1 MHMQRYRI
9 GILSIALTAAC
20 FAGIPTVQAQTSNTP
35 QVSADGTI
43 QVKAI
48 QVAPNTYFVQG
59 VPEMGSK
66 QNQNFISN
74 AGFVVTPKGVV
85 VIDALGSPV
94 LAQKLIQE
102 IRKVSKQKI
111 VAVVLTHYHADHV
124 YGLQEFKRLGATIYA
139 QRDGLNYLASE
150 TAKQRLIASRIDFAP
165 WVNENTRLVAAD
177 VWIDQSKTITVGGM
191 EFILN
196 RVGPAHAHEDLIV
209 YVPSEKVLFAG
220 DLVFRGRI
228 PFVGNADSRGWVN
241 ALNEI
246 QKLNPAIVVPGHG
259 PYSTN
264 AVEDVVFTR
273 NYLAYLREV
282 MGPAARDL
290 DPFEEAYAKANWS
303 EYDGMPLF
311 RAANRM
317 NAYNVYLSIQ
327 AE

>member
-1 MHMQRYRI
+1 MQTQRYRI
-9 GILSIALTAAC
+9 GILSIALMAAY
-20 FAGIPTVQAQTSNTP
+20 FAGIPTVQAQTSNAP

-102 IRKVSKQKI
+102 IRKVTKQKI

-165 WVNENTRLVAAD
+165 WVNENTRLVPAD
-177 VWIDQSKTITVGGM
+177 IWIDQSKTIMVGGVD
-191 EFILN
+191 FQIS
-196 RVGPAHAHEDLIV
+196 RVGPAHAPEDLIV
-209 YVPSEKVLFAG
+209 FIPSEKVLFAG

-228 PFVGNADSRGWVN
+228 PFVGNADSRGWMS
-241 ALNEI
+241 ALDEI
-246 QKLNPAIVVPGHG
+246 QKQNPKIVVPGHG
-259 PYSTN
+259 SYSTN
-264 AVEDVVFTR
+264 PLADITFTR

-290 DPFEEAYAKANWS
+290 GPFEEAYAKADWS
-303 EYDGMPLF
+303 EYEGMPLF

>member
-1 MHMQRYRI
+1 MHQQPYRI
-9 GILSIALTAAC
+9 CIPSIALMAAC
-20 FAGIPTVQAQTSNTP
+20 FLGVPIAQAQTSNTP
-35 QVSADGTI
+35 QVNADGTI

-102 IRKVSKQKI
+102 IRKVTKQKI

-124 YGLQEFKRLGATIYA
+124 YGLQEFKRLGATVYA
-139 QRDGLNYLASE
+139 QREGLNYLASE
-150 TAKQRLIASRIDFAP
+150 TAKQRLIASRTDFAP
-165 WVNENTRLVAAD
+165 WVNENTRLVPAD
-177 VWIDQSKTITVGGM
+177 VWIDQSKTITVGGI
-191 EFILN
+191 EFRIG
-196 RVGPAHAHEDLIV
+196 RVGPAHAPEDLIV
-209 YVPSEKVLFAG
+209 SIPSEKVLFAG

-228 PFVGNADSRGWVN
+228 PFVGNADSRGWMS
-241 ALNEI
+241 ALDEI
-246 QKLNPAIVVPGHG
+246 QKQNPKIVVPGHG
-259 PYSTN
+259 SYSTN
-264 AVEDVVFTR
+264 PLADITFTR

-290 DPFEEAYAKANWS
+290 DPFEEAYAKADWS

>member
-1 MHMQRYRI
+1 MHTQRYRI
-9 GILSIALTAAC
+9 GILSIALMAAYC
-20 FAGIPTVQAQTSNTP
+20 AGIPTVQAQTSNAP

-102 IRKVSKQKI
+102 IRKVTKQKI

-165 WVNENTRLVAAD
+165 WVNENTRLVPAD
-177 VWIDQSKTITVGGM
+177 IWIDQSKTIMVGGVD
-191 EFILN
+191 FQIS
-196 RVGPAHAHEDLIV
+196 RVGPAHAPEDLIV
-209 YVPSEKVLFAG
+209 FIPSEKVLFAG

-228 PFVGNADSRGWVN
+228 PFVGNADSRGWMS
-241 ALNEI
+241 ALDEI
-246 QKLNPAIVVPGHG
+246 QKQNPKIVVPGHG
-259 PYSTN
+259 SYSTN
-264 AVEDVVFTR
+264 PLADITFTR

-290 DPFEEAYAKANWS
+290 GPFEEAYAKADWS
-303 EYDGMPLF
+303 EYEGMPLF

>member
-1 MHMQRYRI
+1 MHQQPYRI
-9 GILSIALTAAC
+9 CIPSIALMAAC
-20 FAGIPTVQAQTSNTP
+20 FLGVPIAQAQTSNTP
-35 QVSADGTI
+35 QVNADGTI

-102 IRKVSKQKI
+102 IRKVTKQKI

-124 YGLQEFKRLGATIYA
+124 YGLQEFKRLGATVYA
-139 QRDGLNYLASE
+139 QREGLNYLASE
-150 TAKQRLIASRIDFAP
+150 TAKQRLIASRTDFAP
-165 WVNENTRLVAAD
+165 WVNENTRLVPAD
-177 VWIDQSKTITVGGM
+177 VWIDQSKTITVGGI
-191 EFILN
+191 EFRIG
-196 RVGPAHAHEDLIV
+196 RVGPAHAPEDLIV
-209 YVPSEKVLFAG
+209 SIPSEKVLFAG

-228 PFVGNADSRGWVN
+228 PFVGNADSRGWMS
-241 ALNEI
+241 ALDEI
-246 QKLNPAIVVPGHG
+246 QKQNPKIVVPGHG
-259 PYSTN
+259 SYSTN
-264 AVEDVVFTR
+264 PLADITFTR

-290 DPFEEAYAKANWS
+290 DPFEEAYAKADWS
-303 EYDGMPLF
+303 EYEGMPLF

>member
-1 MHMQRYRI
+1 MEKQPYRI
-9 GILSIALTAAC
+9 GISSIALMAAC
-20 FAGIPTVQAQTSNTP
+20 FAVIPIAQAQTFNAP

-102 IRKVSKQKI
+102 IQKVTKQKI
-111 VAVVLTHYHADHV
+111 VAVILTHYHADHV

-139 QRDGLNYLASE
+139 QRDGLNYIASE

-165 WVNENTRLVAAD
+165 WVNENTRLVPAD
-177 VWIDQSKTITVGGM
+177 VWIDHSKTIRVGGV
-191 EFILN
+191 EFRIS
-196 RVGPAHAHEDLIV
+196 RVGPAHAPEDLIV
-209 YVPSEKVLFAG
+209 FIPSEKVLFAG

-228 PFVGNADSRGWVN
+228 PFVGNADSRGWMS
-241 ALNEI
+241 ALDEI
-246 QKLNPAIVVPGHG
+246 QKQNPTIVVPGHG

-264 AVEDVVFTR
+264 PLADIAFTR

-290 DPFEEAYAKANWS
+290 DPFEEAYAKADWS
-303 EYDGMPLF
+303 EYEGMPLF

>member
-1 MHMQRYRI
+1 MNKQRYCVC
-9 GILSIALTAAC
+9 ILSIVLMAVC
-20 FAGIPTVQAQTSNTP
+20 FTGIPVVRAQTSNVP
-35 QVSADGTI
+35 QVGADGTI

-102 IRKVSKQKI
+102 IRNVTKQKI

-150 TAKQRLIASRIDFAP
+150 TAKQRLIASRVDFAP
-165 WVNENTRLVAAD
+165 WVNENTRLVPAD
-177 VWIDQSKTITVGGM
+177 VWIDQSKTITVGGI

>member
-1 MHMQRYRI
+1 MRTQRYRV
-9 GILSIALTAAC
+9 GVSSIALMAAC
-20 FAGIPTVQAQTSNTP
+20 FTGIPTAQAQTSNTP
-35 QVSADGTI
+35 QVSTGGTI

-66 QNQNFISN
+66 KNQNFISN

-94 LAQKLIQE
+94 LAEKLIQE
-102 IRKVSKQKI
+102 IRKITKQKI

-165 WVNENTRLVAAD
+165 WVNENTRLVPAD
-177 VWIDQSKTITVGGM
+177 IWIDQSKTITVGGV
-191 EFILN
+191 EFRIS
-196 RVGPAHAHEDLIV
+196 RVGPAHAPEDLIV
-209 YVPSEKVLFAG
+209 SIPSEKVLFAG

-228 PFVGNADSRGWVN
+228 PFVGNADSRGWMS
-241 ALNEI
+241 ALDEI
-246 QKLNPAIVVPGHG
+246 QKQNPAIVVPGHG
-259 PYSTN
+259 SYSTN
-264 AVEDVVFTR
+264 PLADIAFTR

-290 DPFEEAYAKANWS
+290 DPFEEAYAKADWS
-303 EYDGMPLF
+303 EYEGMPLF

>member
-1 MHMQRYRI
+1 MLTQRYRI
-9 GILSIALTAAC
+9 GISSIALMAVC
-20 FAGIPTVQAQTSNTP
+20 FAGMPIAQAQISNTP
-35 QVSADGTI
+35 KVSADGTI

-66 QNQNFISN
+66 KNQNFISN

-102 IRKVSKQKI
+102 IRKVTKQKI

-177 VWIDQSKTITVGGM
+177 VWIDQSKTITVGGV

-228 PFVGNADSRGWVN
+228 PFVGNADSRGWVS

-246 QKLNPAIVVPGHG
+246 QKLKPAIVVPGHG

-290 DPFEEAYAKANWS
+290 DPFEEAYAKADWS